1 MFRRGFVPP
10 EVWKAMASSQDGR
23 FEELYSRYF
32 REVLAYC
39 LRRGGADDA
48 YDTANEVFAIAWRR
62 LADVPAGEAA
72 RPWLFVVAKRVLY
85 RRRRGARRFRRL
97 VEEVGP
103 IGLHGGPDPETVVV
117 QRAEYAAVLQA
128 ASQLSVRD
136 REVLNLA
143 AWEGLPHREIAEI
156 LGCSIDAVDQRLHR
170 AKQRL
175 AKQYHTTRPQAGLRH
190 VAGGEV
196 P

>member
-1 MFRRGFVPP
+1 
-10 EVWKAMASSQDGR
+10 MAAAQDGR
-23 FEELYSRYF
+23 LEDLYSQYF
-32 REVLAYC
+32 REILAYC
-39 LRRGGADDA
+39 ARRGSLDDA
-48 YDTANEVFAIAWRR
+48 YDAANEVFTIAWRR
-62 LADVPAGEAA
+62 IQDVPSGSAA

-97 VEEVGP
+97 VEKAGTNRS
-103 IGLHGGPDPETVVV
+103 HGGPDPETVVV

-128 ASQLSVRD
+128 ASQLSLRD

-156 LGCSIDAVDQRLHR
+156 LGCSIAAVDQRLHR

-175 AKQYHTTRPQAGLRH
+175 AKQYHATRSQIALRE
-190 VAGGEV
+190 VAGGEGA
-196 P
+196 

>member
-1 MFRRGFVPP
+1 MGSFKDR
-10 EVWKAMASSQDGR
+10 R

-39 LRRGGADDA
+39 SRRGNADDA
-48 YDTANEVFAIAWRR
+48 YDSANEVFAIAWRR

-85 RRRRGARRFRRL
+85 RRRRGSQRFRRL
-97 VEEVGP
+97 VEKAGGVRH
-103 IGLHGGPDPETVVV
+103 HGGPDPETIVV
-117 QRAEYAAVLQA
+117 QRAEYQAVLQA
-128 ASQLSVRD
+128 ASRLSVRD

-156 LGCSIDAVDQRLHR
+156 LGCSIAAVDQRLHR

-175 AKQYHTTRPQAGLRH
+175 AKQYHATRSQAELRH
-190 VAGGEV
+190 AAGGEGS
-196 P
+196 